1 MRLQAGISNKPQILY
16 LSQMGDNIL
25 LNNTFKMNPLL
36 STYDLV
42 STYDVVSLA
51 RVQFSLRRMKGVNVS
66 VCIIIQIE
74 R

>member
-25 LNNTFKMNPLL
+25 LNNKFKMNPLL

-42 STYDVVSLA
+42 STYDVVSVA
-51 RVQFSLRRMKGVNVS
+51 RAQFSP
-66 VCIIIQIE
+66 
-74 R
+74 